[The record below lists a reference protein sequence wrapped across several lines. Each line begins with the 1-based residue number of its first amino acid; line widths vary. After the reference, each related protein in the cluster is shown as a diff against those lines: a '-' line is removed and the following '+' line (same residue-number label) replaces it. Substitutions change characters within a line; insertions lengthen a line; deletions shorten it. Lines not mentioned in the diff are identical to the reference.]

1 MNIYNKYLSKI
12 LITITELIE
21 ENDWKLNNKTFLEKI
36 VLEQPKNI
44 SFGDMSTNAAMILA
58 SEIKINPIEIANLL
72 IPKIKLI
79 QGVQDVTFIKP
90 GFINIIY
97 NINIWHEFLY
107 DLLSKENGWTFENIG
122 LNKKINVEY
131 ISANPT
137 GPLHAG
143 HARGAVFGDALSS
156 ILETIGYDVIREYYI
171 NDAGKQIE
179 VLVKSAFLRYLE
191 VLENKQY
198 EIPNG
203 WYPGEYLKEIGKK
216 IFNKFGDTL
225 QNLSFD
231 QYFYKIKDITLDS
244 MLKKIKIDLKK
255 LGVTMN
261 VYTSEEKI
269 IKSGK
274 LNKVLK
280 ILENKNL
287 LYTGVLEKPK
297 GDLNEDWEPR
307 PQLLFKSKTF
317 GDQSDRAL
325 KKSDDTWTYFASDI
339 AYHLDKLERTNGDL
353 INILGADHG
362 GYTSRITSA
371 VKALSNKDITLTN
384 KICAIVHLSEAGKK
398 IKMSKRSGN
407 FVTLSEII
415 NKVGKDALRFIMLTR
430 RNDQSLDFD
439 FTKAKEQN
447 KENPVFY
454 VHYAFAR
461 CSSIIK
467 SSKINSSEL
476 TINKIKN
483 LVLEDEI
490 NLIKLLALWPK
501 VIENS
506 AKHLEP
512 HRVCFFLIEL
522 ASAFH
527 SFWNKGKQDPNLKF
541 IKENNV
547 GITIARISLVKS
559 IALTIK
565 SGLSVLSIE
574 PMEKM

>member
-1 MNIYNKYLSKI
+1 M
-12 LITITELIE
+12 
-21 ENDWKLNNKTFLEKI
+21 
-36 VLEQPKNI
+36 
-44 SFGDMSTNAAMILA
+44 
-58 SEIKINPIEIANLL
+58 
-72 IPKIKLI
+72 
-79 QGVQDVTFIKP
+79 
-90 GFINIIY
+90 
-97 NINIWHEFLY
+97 
-107 DLLSKENGWTFENIG
+107 
-122 LNKKINVEY
+122 
-131 ISANPT
+131 
-137 GPLHAG
+137 
-143 HARGAVFGDALSS
+143 SS

-407 FVTLSEII
+407 FVTLSEIGI
-415 NKVGKDALRFIMLTR
+415 DN
-430 RNDQSLDFD
+430 S
-439 FTKAKEQN
+439 
-447 KENPVFY
+447 
-454 VHYAFAR
+454 
-461 CSSIIK
+461 K
-467 SSKINSSEL
+467 SKLKI
-476 TINKIKN
+476 
-483 LVLEDEI
+483 LVE
-490 NLIKLLALWPK
+490 
-501 VIENS
+501 
-506 AKHLEP
+506 
-512 HRVCFFLIEL
+512 
-522 ASAFH
+522 
-527 SFWNKGKQDPNLKF
+527 
-541 IKENNV
+541 
-547 GITIARISLVKS
+547 
-559 IALTIK
+559 
-565 SGLSVLSIE
+565 LSISNSTVT
-574 PMEKM
+574 